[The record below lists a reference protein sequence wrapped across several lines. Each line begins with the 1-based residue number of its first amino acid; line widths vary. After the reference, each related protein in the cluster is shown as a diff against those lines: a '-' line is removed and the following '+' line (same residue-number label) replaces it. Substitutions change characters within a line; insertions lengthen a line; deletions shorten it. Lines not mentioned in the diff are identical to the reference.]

1 MPQKVKFAHTNLI
14 ARNWKKLSQ
23 FYIDVFDCEPI
34 FPEKNLSGEWIEKV
48 TGIPGVKIN
57 GIHLKLPGSDKVV
70 LEIFE
75 FNSSPE
81 TTTPPTINDHGFSH
95 IAFEVE
101 DVKNLLKKVIKHGGE
116 AYGKIAEKHVPG
128 VGTLE
133 VVYTKDPEGNI
144 VELMNWRKE

>member
-1 MPQKVKFAHTNLI
+1 MPQIIKFAHTNLI
-14 ARNWKKLSQ
+14 AKDWKKLAQ

-34 FPEKNLSGEWIEKV
+34 YPEKKLSGEWIEKV
-48 TGIPGVKIN
+48 TQIPDVEIKR
-57 GIHLKLPGSDKVV
+57 IHLKLPASAETV

-75 FNSSPE
+75 FNTYPKKSALPA
-81 TTTPPTINDHGFSH
+81 INDYGFSH

-101 DVKNLLKKVIKHGGE
+101 DVKSMLKKVIEHGGE
-116 AYGKIAEKHVPG
+116 AYGEIAEKHVPG